1 MTQTTQ
7 TLNGRILP
15 PAAGDLP
22 DGRGRSPYPLGMFRE
37 ARGVTAHRVGQALM
51 PESPPNYQKQ
61 IAWKYESGTRKL
73 PPALACTYAAVM
85 GEAPERIINL
95 ANQAWC
101 ARWGLSY
108 IPIPEPGDTPAPTD
122 IPAST
127 DVTAATDI
135 PAPTGL
141 EGQSYE
147 GQSYEGQFC
156 EAGAAPTGSEQDTDM
171 TMNSLSSPS
180 ASVGTL
186 PAGLPPT
193 RLKPVTGRDLERV
206 IARYVWTLGGGRP
219 HQVLKLSEEGVRAG
233 LAEGG
238 WSATV
243 PQVRGAIVSM
253 MTNSRLVVVRE
264 CSDFGVRVYKTT
276 ERLKTFA
283 GDWAEAEA
291 FSDTLEQLPPNPA
304 RAGSQADEALSFSA
318 GGQRDGKT
326 VAQKTVAPTAPDA
339 PAPALPAS
347 NPPEL
352 NPDFG
357 TFQGDRDLAYE
368 DVRTEMF
375 DNQMLDLLVRA
386 GNSRDADRQVSVA
399 QAQRDQALAELEA
412 AGERYQAL
420 QADRDNLALK
430 AEALASRTALD
441 GRDRHAMK
449 KAIHILG
456 RLSEQMTN
464 PMVAAFFGSINV
476 KAPDLAEALAAASKL
491 AEGD

>member
-7 TLNGRILP
+7 NLNAGGLP
-15 PAAGDLP
+15 PAAGGMA

-37 ARGVTAHRVGQALM
+37 AQGVTAQRVGQALM

-61 IAWKYESGTRKL
+61 VAWKYESGTRKL

-85 GEAPERIINL
+85 GEAPERILNL

-108 IPIPEPGDTPAPTD
+108 IPIPEPGDTPAP
-122 IPAST
+122 T

-304 RAGSQADEALSFSA
+304 RTGSQADEALSFSA

-326 VAQKTVAPTAPDA
+326 VAQKTVAQPA
-339 PAPALPAS
+339 PAPPAPVAPAPPALAS
-347 NPPEL
+347 NHPEL

-430 AEALASRTALD
+430 AEALAARTALD

>member
-7 TLNGRILP
+7 NLNAGGLP
-15 PAAGDLP
+15 PAAGGMA

-37 ARGVTAHRVGQALM
+37 AQGVTAQRVGQALM

-108 IPIPEPGDTPAPTD
+108 IPIPEPGDTPA
-122 IPAST
+122 S
-127 DVTAATDI
+127 
-135 PAPTGL
+135 TGL
-141 EGQSYE
+141 EGQSLE
-147 GQSYEGQFC
+147 GQSY

-233 LAEGG
+233 IAEGG

-291 FSDTLEQLPPNPA
+291 FSDTLEQLPPNPS

-326 VAQKTVAPTAPDA
+326 VAQKTVAQPAPDA
-339 PAPALPAS
+339 PAPLALAS
-347 NPPEL
+347 NHPEL

-430 AEALASRTALD
+430 AEALAARTALD